1 MDNFN
6 LIVKLLK
13 DYVSEDVEITRE
25 STLKELQIDSLDLVE
40 VVVSAEEEAM
50 ATVESE
56 PVMRLKQR
64 KRHRPSRLE
73 EPEKVYYQVGNR
85 NSLKRRQVPKKN

>member
-13 DYVSEDVEITRE
+13 DYVSDEIEITRE

-40 VVVSAEEEAM
+40 VVVSAEDETGVTFEDDELVDLK
-50 ATVESE
+50 TVGD
-56 PVMRLKQR
+56 VVDL
-64 KRHRPSRLE
+64 LD
-73 EPEKVYYQVGNR
+73 
-85 NSLKRRQVPKKN
+85 KKTNK

>member
-40 VVVSAEEEAM
+40 VVVNAEDEAGVTFEDDELVGLK
-50 ATVESE
+50 TVGD
-56 PVMRLKQR
+56 VVDL
-64 KRHRPSRLE
+64 LD
-73 EPEKVYYQVGNR
+73 
-85 NSLKRRQVPKKN
+85 KKTN

>member
-40 VVVSAEEEAM
+40 VVVSAEEEANVTFEDDELLDLK
-50 ATVESE
+50 TVGD
-56 PVMRLKQR
+56 VVDL
-64 KRHRPSRLE
+64 LD
-73 EPEKVYYQVGNR
+73 
-85 NSLKRRQVPKKN
+85 KKTN

>member
-13 DYVSEDVEITRE
+13 DYVSDEIEITRE

-40 VVVSAEEEAM
+40 VVVSAEEQTGVTFEDD
-50 ATVESE
+50 E
-56 PVMRLKQR
+56 
-64 KRHRPSRLE
+64 LE
-73 EPEKVYYQVGNR
+73 N
-85 NSLKRRQVPKKN
+85 

>member
-13 DYVSEDVEITRE
+13 DYVNEDVEITRE

-40 VVVSAEEEAM
+40 VVVTAEEQTG
-50 ATVESE
+50 ATFEDDE
-56 PVMRLKQR
+56 LLDLKT
-64 KRHRPSRLE
+64 
-73 EPEKVYYQVGNR
+73 VGDVVD
-85 NSLKRRQVPKKN
+85 LLDKKTK

>member
-13 DYVSEDVEITRE
+13 DYVSDEIEITRE

-40 VVVSAEEEAM
+40 VVVSAEEQTGVTFEDDELVDLK
-50 ATVESE
+50 TVGD
-56 PVMRLKQR
+56 VVDL
-64 KRHRPSRLE
+64 L
-73 EPEKVYYQVGNR
+73 N
-85 NSLKRRQVPKKN
+85 KKTN

>member
-13 DYVSEDVEITRE
+13 DYVSEDVEVTRE

-40 VVVSAEEEAM
+40 IVVSAEEETNVTFEDDELLDLK
-50 ATVESE
+50 TVGD
-56 PVMRLKQR
+56 VVDL
-64 KRHRPSRLE
+64 LD
-73 EPEKVYYQVGNR
+73 
-85 NSLKRRQVPKKN
+85 KKTK